1 MQTRIEARLFEKEQK
16 VRNDRLAAEQSDRED
31 KLREQYLAIAE
42 TMLAILDASI
52 ARSERKEVSTCDGG
66 RGSTG
71 FIWAG
76 AFPTALES

>member
-52 ARSERKEVSTCDGG
+52 ARSERK
-66 RGSTG
+66 
-71 FIWAG
+71 
-76 AFPTALES
+76 

>member
-42 TMLAILDASI
+42 TMIAILDASI
-52 ARSERKEVSTCDGG
+52 ARSERK
-66 RGSTG
+66 
-71 FIWAG
+71 
-76 AFPTALES
+76 